1 MSQLSFVIPWRKE
14 CHCLRFGFPLSM
26 SIVLKC
32 VFHLWA
38 PYTSPGGEV
47 KMQLLTKAQYMI
59 ELIR

>member
-1 MSQLSFVIPWRKE
+1 MP
-14 CHCLRFGFPLSM
+14 
-26 SIVLKC
+26 IVLEC
-32 VFHLWA
+32 VYHLWA